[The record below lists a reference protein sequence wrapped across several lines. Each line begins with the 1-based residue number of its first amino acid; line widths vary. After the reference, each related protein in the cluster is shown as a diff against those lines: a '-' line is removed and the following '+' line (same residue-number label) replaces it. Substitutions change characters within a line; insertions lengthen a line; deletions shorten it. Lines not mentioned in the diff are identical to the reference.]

1 MQLSHMND
9 RPLDLKTQMQ
19 DLTRNM
25 TDILLLE
32 IPMIDNSN
40 ELYSDVK
47 RITDMDWDDATHEVH
62 TKFVPRHKL
71 CGLDRTLLTILVK
84 SDIKGDPDTPSRST
98 LLSVSV
104 LLAHYRTKY
113 HTRYIPLEW
122 NLDVIKTINDEYAC
136 DQRKYQLTSVAA
148 IATLRC
154 LAIQLGVQLATRSN
168 PLINTDVIDNYR
180 IDGMPEHA
188 ETEFLRYGIDHLME
202 LVENAQPGDC

>member
-1 MQLSHMND
+1 MQLSHMSD
-9 RPLDLKTQMQ
+9 RPVDLKTQMQ
-19 DLTRNM
+19 DLTRNT

-40 ELYSDVK
+40 ELYFDVK
-47 RITDMDWDDATHEVH
+47 RITDMDWNDATHEVH
-62 TKFVPRHKL
+62 TEFVPRHRL
-71 CGLDRTLLTILVK
+71 RGLDRTLLTILVK
-84 SDIKGDPDTPSRST
+84 SDIKGDLDTPSRST

-104 LLAHYRTKY
+104 LLAHYHTEY

-122 NLDVIKTINDEYAC
+122 NLDVIKTTIG
-136 DQRKYQLTSVAA
+136 DQREYHLTGGAA

-154 LAIQLGVQLATRSN
+154 LAIQLGASLATRSN

-188 ETEFLRYGIDHLME
+188 EKEFLRYGIDHLME
-202 LVENAQPGDC
+202 LVKNAQPSD

>member
-1 MQLSHMND
+1 MQLSHMTD
-9 RPLDLKTQMQ
+9 RPLDLKTQIQ
-19 DLTRNM
+19 ELTRNT

-40 ELYSDVK
+40 ELYFDVK

-62 TKFVPRHKL
+62 TQFVPRHRL
-71 CGLDRTLLTILVK
+71 RGLDRTLLTILVK
-84 SDIKGDPDTPSRST
+84 NDIKGDLDTPSRST

-104 LLAHYRTKY
+104 LLAHYHTEY

-122 NLDVIKTINDEYAC
+122 DLDVIKTIDGKYAC
-136 DQRKYQLTSVAA
+136 DQREYHLTGGDA

-154 LAIQLGVQLATRSN
+154 LAIQLGASLATRSN

-188 ETEFLRYGIDHLME
+188 EKEFLRYGINHLMWA
-202 LVENAQPGDC
+202 VKDAQPSD

>member
-1 MQLSHMND
+1 
-9 RPLDLKTQMQ
+9 MQ
-19 DLTRNM
+19 DLTRNT

-40 ELYSDVK
+40 ELYFDVK
-47 RITDMDWDDATHEVH
+47 RITEMDWNDVTHEVH
-62 TKFVPRHKL
+62 TQFVPRHKL
-71 CGLDRTLLTILVK
+71 RGLDRTLLTILVK
-84 SDIKGDPDTPSRST
+84 SDIKGDLDTPSKST

-104 LLAHYRTKY
+104 LLAHYHTEY

-122 NLDVIKTINDEYAC
+122 DLDVIETINDKYAC
-136 DQRKYQLTSVAA
+136 DQREYHLTSSAA

-168 PLINTDVIDNYR
+168 PLINTDAINNYR

-188 ETEFLRYGIDHLME
+188 ETEFLRFGADHLME
-202 LVENAQPGDC
+202 LVKNAGSSD

>member
-1 MQLSHMND
+1 MQLSHMSD
-9 RPLDLKTQMQ
+9 RPVDLKTQMQ
-19 DLTRNM
+19 DLTRNT

-40 ELYSDVK
+40 ELYFDVK
-47 RITDMDWDDATHEVH
+47 RITDMDWNDATHEVH
-62 TKFVPRHKL
+62 TEFVPRHRL
-71 CGLDRTLLTILVK
+71 RGLDRTLLTILVK
-84 SDIKGDPDTPSRST
+84 NDIKGDLDTPSRST

-104 LLAHYRTKY
+104 LLGHYYTEY

-122 NLDVIKTINDEYAC
+122 NLDVIKTTIG
-136 DQRKYQLTSVAA
+136 DQRKYQLTGGAA

-154 LAIQLGVQLATRSN
+154 LAIQLGASLATRSN

-188 ETEFLRYGIDHLME
+188 ETEFLRYGINHLMK
-202 LVENAQPGDC
+202 LVKDAQPSD

>member
-1 MQLSHMND
+1 MQLSHISD
-9 RPLDLKTQMQ
+9 CPVDLKTQIQ
-19 DLTRNM
+19 DLTRNT

-40 ELYSDVK
+40 ELYFDVK
-47 RITDMDWDDATHEVH
+47 RITDMDWNDATHEVH
-62 TKFVPRHKL
+62 TQFVPRHRL
-71 CGLDRTLLTILVK
+71 RGLDRTLLTILVK
-84 SDIKGDPDTPSRST
+84 SDIKGDLDTPSRST

-104 LLAHYRTKY
+104 LLGHYHTEY

-122 NLDVIKTINDEYAC
+122 NLDVIETINGKYTC
-136 DQRKYQLTSVAA
+136 DQREYHLTGVAA

-154 LAIQLGVQLATRSN
+154 LAIQLGASLATQSN

-188 ETEFLRYGIDHLME
+188 EKEFLRYGIDHLME
-202 LVENAQPGDC
+202 LVKNAQPSD

>member
-9 RPLDLKTQMQ
+9 RPLDLKTQIQ
-19 DLTRNM
+19 DLTRNT

-40 ELYSDVK
+40 ELYFDVK
-47 RITDMDWDDATHEVH
+47 RITDMDWNDATHEVH
-62 TKFVPRHKL
+62 TQFVPRHRL
-71 CGLDRTLLTILVK
+71 RGLDRTLLTILVK
-84 SDIKGDPDTPSRST
+84 SDIKGDLDTPSRST

-104 LLAHYRTKY
+104 LLAHYHTEY

-122 NLDVIKTINDEYAC
+122 NLDAIKTTIG
-136 DQRKYQLTSVAA
+136 DQRKYQLTGGAA

-154 LAIQLGVQLATRSN
+154 LAIQLGASLATRSN

-188 ETEFLRYGIDHLME
+188 ETEFLRYGIDHLMK
-202 LVENAQPGDC
+202 LVKDAQPSD

>member
-1 MQLSHMND
+1 MKLSHMSD
-9 RPLDLKTQMQ
+9 RPLDLKTQIQ
-19 DLTRNM
+19 DLTRNT

-40 ELYSDVK
+40 ELYFDVK
-47 RITDMDWDDATHEVH
+47 RITDMDWNDATHEVH
-62 TKFVPRHKL
+62 TEFVPRHKL
-71 CGLDRTLLTILVK
+71 RGLDRTLLTILVK
-84 SDIKGDPDTPSRST
+84 SDIEGDLDTPSRST

-104 LLAHYRTKY
+104 LLAHYHTEY

-122 NLDVIKTINDEYAC
+122 NLDVIKTINGKYAC
-136 DQRKYQLTSVAA
+136 DQREYHLTSGAA

-154 LAIQLGVQLATRSN
+154 LAIQLGASLATRSN

-188 ETEFLRYGIDHLME
+188 ETEFLRFGADHLMR
-202 LVENAQPGDC
+202 LVKDAQPSD

>member
-1 MQLSHMND
+1 MQLWHISD
-9 RPLDLKTQMQ
+9 RPVDLKTQMQ
-19 DLTRNM
+19 DLTRNT

-40 ELYSDVK
+40 ELYFDVK

-62 TKFVPRHKL
+62 TQFVPRHRL
-71 CGLDRTLLTILVK
+71 RGLDRTLLTILVK
-84 SDIKGDPDTPSRST
+84 NDIKGDLDTPSRST

-104 LLAHYRTKY
+104 LLAHYYTEY

-122 NLDVIKTINDEYAC
+122 NLDAIKTTIG
-136 DQRKYQLTSVAA
+136 DQRKYHLTSGAA

-154 LAIQLGVQLATRSN
+154 LAIQLGASLATRSN
-168 PLINTDVIDNYR
+168 PLTNTDVIDNYR

-188 ETEFLRYGIDHLME
+188 EKEFLRLGLDHLMD
-202 LVENAQPGDC
+202 LIKDAAPTD

>member
-1 MQLSHMND
+1 MQLSHISD
-9 RPLDLKTQMQ
+9 RPVDLKTQMQ
-19 DLTRNM
+19 DLTRNT

-40 ELYSDVK
+40 ELYFDVK
-47 RITDMDWDDATHEVH
+47 RITDMDWNDATHEVH
-62 TKFVPRHKL
+62 TEFVPRHRL
-71 CGLDRTLLTILVK
+71 RGLDRTLLTILVK
-84 SDIKGDPDTPSRST
+84 SDIKGNLDTPSRST

-104 LLAHYRTKY
+104 LLAHYHTEY

-122 NLDVIKTINDEYAC
+122 NLDVIKTTNGKYAC
-136 DQRKYQLTSVAA
+136 DQREYHFTSGAA

-154 LAIQLGVQLATRSN
+154 LAIQLGASLATRSN

-188 ETEFLRYGIDHLME
+188 ETEFLRFGADHLMK
-202 LVENAQPGDC
+202 LVKDTQPSD

>member
-1 MQLSHMND
+1 MQLSHMSD
-9 RPLDLKTQMQ
+9 RPVDLKTQMQ
-19 DLTRNM
+19 DLTRNT

-40 ELYSDVK
+40 ELYFDVK
-47 RITDMDWDDATHEVH
+47 RITDMDWNDATHEVH
-62 TKFVPRHKL
+62 TEFVPRHKL
-71 CGLDRTLLTILVK
+71 RGLDRTLLTILVK
-84 SDIKGDPDTPSRST
+84 SDIKGDLDTPSRST

-104 LLAHYRTKY
+104 LLAHYYTEY

-122 NLDVIKTINDEYAC
+122 NLDVIKTTIG
-136 DQRKYQLTSVAA
+136 DQRKYQLTGGAA

-154 LAIQLGVQLATRSN
+154 LAIQLGASLAIENN

-188 ETEFLRYGIDHLME
+188 EKEFLRYGIDHLME
-202 LVENAQPGDC
+202 LVKDAQPSD